1 LRDPKRISRILKK
14 IEERW
19 ECVPDWR
26 LGQLLVNTTQKFEMI
41 PFYIEDDELEEALD
55 NWTKVEGGE

>member
-19 ECVPDWR
+19 KCVPDWR